1 MKHNIRLPYVFLSLT
16 LLIAGGAAA
25 VLLFLLLFSPGPAAA
40 LSPEE
45 TAILSRTAERTGTQ
59 AAADIWGRELSAGQL
74 TLSEYV
80 RVSFTGTQYLLA
92 AKDDASFAAD
102 LSYAVYG
109 SEDKAGELQTELAG
123 NSRVYTIEKTLRSL
137 DASFAPASS
146 DAVSDPLGTQVLSV
160 ELNQSLQ
167 DEEGYAFG
175 IRKVSGTI
183 SISGD
188 QARTD
193 FYIDGNLRPGQLS
206 VSGDA
211 AGVRNFSL
219 AWDTRSEVPGSHS
232 VKVLLRTSDGRARIL
247 TGGDVVI
254 PSFYTLVNDG
264 VQKGS
269 IPVGTS
275 DVWYQL
281 NAADRNA
288 YINFVDLS
296 GDIQVALYDMY
307 GNLVGNNDLP
317 GTQTEVLR
325 GARQAL
331 PEDDTEDPYT
341 NAYSNMY
348 YARVR
353 KGAGETSADEIT
365 YLMVQSKEVAVDA
378 DENYLA
384 VVSDVGAVPTPV
396 PVSAVSDEAKSEPVA
411 CKDLSG
417 NSVSY
422 ARSDLTFLPINGRL
436 ASLSLSD
443 PATAQTLS
451 YYPEFDSAADS
462 YAYVSANQISSILTG
477 LTCVEGYAASV
488 RIEQEAESGIVTPAS
503 ADGTVAVTPSGN
515 IIRIYVTD
523 FDKTVHTYT
532 IYLLSGTDSK
542 GYDAATLN
550 LFPDSYRS
558 GIWLLHNLQPGYQFI
573 PYETGIS
580 WTELLAAEDNK
591 DRSLTDGT
599 YPEWVKEDSPVY
611 DGTTWRAAKNEV
623 VSYFLDPRNFLDPV
637 YVFQFE
643 KLSFNPAVHTI
654 EGVRAMVKGSFLASA
669 DPDYAAILLSA
680 GQEAGI
686 SPYFLASRILQE
698 MGRDGKS
705 LLSSGTLPGY
715 EGYFNFY
722 NIGSTPDPD
731 VENGA
736 LINGAKYAMWG
747 ADASTKVLTDEEKA
761 LLLPWTSPELAI
773 RGGALWIASRYVD
786 LSQDTLYFQKFDVI
800 NNEDG
805 LYQHQYAQNI
815 SMAYSEGARYHEAY
829 LSQNMLGSAFVFSI
843 PVYLDMPAEYG
854 TLPAEN
860 KA

>member
-296 GDIQVALYDMY
+296 GDIQVALYDM
-307 GNLVGNNDLP
+307 
-317 GTQTEVLR
+317 
-325 GARQAL
+325 
-331 PEDDTEDPYT
+331 
-341 NAYSNMY
+341 
-348 YARVR
+348 
-353 KGAGETSADEIT
+353 I
-365 YLMVQSKEVAVDA
+365 
-378 DENYLA
+378 
-384 VVSDVGAVPTPV
+384 
-396 PVSAVSDEAKSEPVA
+396 
-411 CKDLSG
+411 
-417 NSVSY
+417 
-422 ARSDLTFLPINGRL
+422 
-436 ASLSLSD
+436 
-443 PATAQTLS
+443 
-451 YYPEFDSAADS
+451 
-462 YAYVSANQISSILTG
+462 
-477 LTCVEGYAASV
+477 
-488 RIEQEAESGIVTPAS
+488 
-503 ADGTVAVTPSGN
+503 
-515 IIRIYVTD
+515 
-523 FDKTVHTYT
+523 
-532 IYLLSGTDSK
+532 
-542 GYDAATLN
+542 
-550 LFPDSYRS
+550 
-558 GIWLLHNLQPGYQFI
+558 
-573 PYETGIS
+573 
-580 WTELLAAEDNK
+580 
-591 DRSLTDGT
+591 
-599 YPEWVKEDSPVY
+599 
-611 DGTTWRAAKNEV
+611 
-623 VSYFLDPRNFLDPV
+623 
-637 YVFQFE
+637 
-643 KLSFNPAVHTI
+643 
-654 EGVRAMVKGSFLASA
+654 
-669 DPDYAAILLSA
+669 
-680 GQEAGI
+680 
-686 SPYFLASRILQE
+686 
-698 MGRDGKS
+698 
-705 LLSSGTLPGY
+705 
-715 EGYFNFY
+715 
-722 NIGSTPDPD
+722 
-731 VENGA
+731 
-736 LINGAKYAMWG
+736 
-747 ADASTKVLTDEEKA
+747 
-761 LLLPWTSPELAI
+761 
-773 RGGALWIASRYVD
+773 
-786 LSQDTLYFQKFDVI
+786 
-800 NNEDG
+800 
-805 LYQHQYAQNI
+805 
-815 SMAYSEGARYHEAY
+815 
-829 LSQNMLGSAFVFSI
+829 
-843 PVYLDMPAEYG
+843 
-854 TLPAEN
+854 
-860 KA
+860 

>member
-1 MKHNIRLPYVFLSLT
+1 MDIIGKHKDTFSFDEVIERRNTGAIKYDYAKKRGIPEDALPMWVADMAASEIDWKSCGADYVVES
-16 LLIAGGAAA
+16 
-25 VLLFLLLFSPGPAAA
+25 
-40 LSPEE
+40 
-45 TAILSRTAERTGTQ
+45 TGINT
-59 AAADIWGRELSAGQL
+59 
-74 TLSEYV
+74 
-80 RVSFTGTQYLLA
+80 
-92 AKDDASFAAD
+92 
-102 LSYAVYG
+102 
-109 SEDKAGELQTELAG
+109 
-123 NSRVYTIEKTLRSL
+123 TIEK
-137 DASFAPASS
+137 ASAHFVGGAKKVVISAPSS
-146 DAVSDPLGTQVLSV
+146 DAPMFVMGVNEDTYTKEMTVVSNASCTTNCLAPLAKVI
-160 ELNQSLQ
+160 N
-167 DEEGYAFG
+167 DNFG
-175 IRKVSGTI
+175 IVEGLMTTVHSTTATQKTN
-183 SISGD
+183 
-188 QARTD
+188 
-193 FYIDGNLRPGQLS
+193 DGPSKKDWRG
-206 VSGDA
+206 
-211 AGVRNFSL
+211 
-219 AWDTRSEVPGSHS
+219 
-232 VKVLLRTSDGRARIL
+232 GRAAATNIIPSS
-247 TGGDVVI
+247 TGAAKAVGKVI
-254 PSFYTLVNDG
+254 PS
-264 VQKGS
+264 
-269 IPVGTS
+269 
-275 DVWYQL
+275 L
-281 NAADRNA
+281 NGK
-288 YINFVDLS
+288 LT
-296 GDIQVALYDMY
+296 GMY